1 MANPEEIRRRV
12 RLQLLE
18 QRLLVE
24 KLLRLR
30 EQLQGSLFA
39 RYGACGKENCI
50 CRQGRKHGPYYV
62 LSTRSGGKGGF
73 SYLKGRRARAAQTLV
88 RSHRAFR
95 EGLRRLK
102 KVNAQLVD
110 LLRRYQEAMA
120 HRGEA
125 RLGIG
130 PSVQ

>member
-1 MANPEEIRRRV
+1 M
-12 RLQLLE
+12 QLLE
-18 QRLLVE
+18 QRLQVE

-39 RYGACGKENCI
+39 RYGVCGKENCI

-73 SYLKGRRARAAQTLV
+73 AYLKGRRARAAQALV

-120 HRGEA
+120 QRGQL
-125 RLGIG
+125 RLGIAA
-130 PSVQ
+130 SVR

>member
-1 MANPEEIRRRV
+1 MANPEELRRRV
-12 RLQLLE
+12 RVQLLE

-39 RYGACGKENCI
+39 RYGVCGKENCI

-73 SYLKGRRARAAQTLV
+73 SYLKGPRARAAQILV
-88 RSHRAFR
+88 RRHRAFR
-95 EGLRRLK
+95 EGLRRLQ

-120 HRGEA
+120 HRGEL
-125 RLGIG
+125 RLGIVS
-130 PSVQ
+130 PVQ

>member
-1 MANPEEIRRRV
+1 M
-12 RLQLLE
+12 QLLE

-39 RYGACGKENCI
+39 RYGVCGKENCI

-73 SYLKGRRARAAQTLV
+73 AYLKGRRAFGATGHSGRDCAGSRRSMPSSSTCSAAIRKPWRKGGSYDWESRPL
-88 RSHRAFR
+88 F
-95 EGLRRLK
+95 
-102 KVNAQLVD
+102 VD
-110 LLRRYQEAMA
+110 ENV
-120 HRGEA
+120 
-125 RLGIG
+125 I
-130 PSVQ
+130 VVVC